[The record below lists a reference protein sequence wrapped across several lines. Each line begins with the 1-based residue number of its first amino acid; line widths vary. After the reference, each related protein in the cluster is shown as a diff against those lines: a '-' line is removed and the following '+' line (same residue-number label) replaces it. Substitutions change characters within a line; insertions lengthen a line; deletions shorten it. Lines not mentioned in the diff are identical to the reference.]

1 MNRPSFA
8 TAAPVAPTPSAPPA
22 ASAPMSGFRALVRSA
37 LLLALALPVAGC
49 AVLSGP
55 QRDPVTLYAPQLVA
69 QADPSWPRAEWQL
82 AIAPPSGS
90 GHVDGSRIG
99 VRPVPGELQVY
110 RGAAWAQPAT
120 DMVEASVLRVLED
133 SGKLAGVGRLATG
146 LRADYRLLMDVR
158 RFEADYRGGS
168 LPTATLE
175 ISATLLDNSRQR
187 SVAHHTFTRVQP
199 AAATDVASV
208 AHAFDQALA
217 AVATDIAGWT
227 LTRGQAD
234 RRRPDGP

>member
-1 MNRPSFA
+1 M
-8 TAAPVAPTPSAPPA
+8 TA
-22 ASAPMSGFRALVRSA
+22 
-37 LLLALALPVAGC
+37 
-49 AVLSGP
+49 
-55 QRDPVTLYAPQLVA
+55 
-69 QADPSWPRAEWQL
+69 WPRAEWQL

-133 SGKLAGVGRLATG
+133 SGKLAGVGGLATG
-146 LRADYRLLMDVR
+146 LRADYRRLMDVR

-168 LPTATLE
+168 LPAATLE

-208 AHAFDQALA
+208 AYAFDQALA

-227 LTRGQAD
+227 LVQGHAD
-234 RRRPDGP
+234 RQSRP

>member
-1 MNRPSFA
+1 MNRPFIA
-8 TAAPVAPTPSAPPA
+8 TATHATPTRPAMSAPRP
-22 ASAPMSGFRALVRSA
+22 SVRTLARST
-37 LLLALALPVAGC
+37 LLLALALPLAGC

-55 QRDPVTLYAPQLVA
+55 QRDPVTLYAPQLAA
-69 QADPSWPRAEWQL
+69 QPDPSWPQADWQL
-82 AIAPPSGS
+82 AIAQPTGARLIE
-90 GHVDGSRIG
+90 GTRIG

-110 RGAAWAQPAT
+110 RGAAWAQSST
-120 DMVEASVLRVLED
+120 DMVESGVLRVLEE

-158 RFEADYRGGS
+158 RFEADYRGGAV
-168 LPTATLE
+168 PEATIE

-187 SVAHHTFTRVQP
+187 SVARHTFTRAQP

-217 AVATDIAGWT
+217 AVSSDIAGWV
-227 LTRGQAD
+227 LVQGQAD
-234 RRRPDGP
+234 RQGRPAQP

>member
-1 MNRPSFA
+1 MNRPFIA
-8 TAAPVAPTPSAPPA
+8 TATHAAPTRPAMSAPRP
-22 ASAPMSGFRALVRSA
+22 SVRTLARST

-55 QRDPVTLYAPQLVA
+55 QRDPVTLYAPQLIA

-158 RFEADYRGGS
+158 RFEADYRGGAV
-168 LPTATLE
+168 PEATIE

-187 SVAHHTFTRVQP
+187 SVARHTFTRAQP

-217 AVATDIAGWT
+217 AVSSDIAGWV
-227 LTRGQAD
+227 LVQGQAD
-234 RRRPDGP
+234 RQGRPAQP

>member
-1 MNRPSFA
+1 MNRPFIA
-8 TAAPVAPTPSAPPA
+8 TATHAAPTRPAMSAPRP
-22 ASAPMSGFRALVRSA
+22 SVRTLARST
-37 LLLALALPVAGC
+37 LLLALALPLAGC

-55 QRDPVTLYAPQLVA
+55 QRDPVTLYAPQLAA
-69 QADPSWPRAEWQL
+69 QPDPSWPRAEWQL

-168 LPTATLE
+168 LPAATLE
-175 ISATLLDNSRQR
+175 TSATLLDTSRQR
-187 SVAHHTFTRVQP
+187 SAAHHTFTRVQP

-227 LTRGQAD
+227 LVQGQAD
-234 RRRPDGP
+234 RQSRP

>member
-55 QRDPVTLYAPQLVA
+55 QRDPVTLYAPQLAA
-69 QADPSWPRAEWQL
+69 QPDPSWPQADWQL
-82 AIAPPSGS
+82 AIAQPTGARLIE
-90 GHVDGSRIG
+90 GTRIG

-110 RGAAWAQPAT
+110 RGAAWAQSST
-120 DMVEASVLRVLED
+120 DMVESGVLRVLEE

-168 LPTATLE
+168 LPAATLE

-187 SVAHHTFTRVQP
+187 SVAHHTFSRVQP
-199 AAATDVASV
+199 AAATDVASA

-227 LTRGQAD
+227 LVQGQAD
-234 RRRPDGP
+234 RQSRP

>member
-82 AIAPPSGS
+82 AIAPPPGS

-99 VRPVPGELQVY
+99 VRAITGPASADALCDEADTVP
-110 RGAAWAQPAT
+110 AASGPFAAEQA
-120 DMVEASVLRVLED
+120 AGRVVTML
-133 SGKLAGVGRLATG
+133 LAR
-146 LRADYRLLMDVR
+146 LRADRV
-158 RFEADYRGGS
+158 EA
-168 LPTATLE
+168 A
-175 ISATLLDNSRQR
+175 Q
-187 SVAHHTFTRVQP
+187 
-199 AAATDVASV
+199 
-208 AHAFDQALA
+208 
-217 AVATDIAGWT
+217 
-227 LTRGQAD
+227 
-234 RRRPDGP
+234 